1 MGRAPGGGQGASRP
15 SGTGNLTGTKLVFQ
29 ILLVFV
35 AAYPIVTAGRWIA
48 GGFIF
53 RLFDERNPGDEPEG
67 GWPGVTVLIPAF
79 NEELVIAGSIAA
91 ARRVDYPAMEILVL
105 DDGSTDATADRA
117 AEAAAGDPRVRVVRD
132 PENVGKGDRLNLGFR
147 DAQHEL
153 VLVTDADTHLHP
165 EALRLLVARLSRHD
179 SIGAV
184 AGAPHVTNHQNL
196 LTSMQ
201 TIEAASTIGLIRR
214 TEALSG
220 RVGTVAGVL
229 GLFRREAVL
238 EAGGYNGRMATE
250 DIDLSW
256 RLLLGGWGTTFEP
269 SALVGM
275 QVPSNLSALWA
286 QRKRWARGQ
295 GEVLRVNGRE
305 VLRWRNRRLWPL
317 VLESTSSLAWVVAA
331 SAAVT
336 LALVERLTPADLP
349 LLGFAM
355 AWGIAIGSIAMFQ
368 VAAGLTLDSHYDR
381 GSRRAMLMGPVYP
394 IFYWL
399 IGAGAALTAG
409 TTAFIKGPRSK
420 RVVWDVPREQAKVG
434 KPDGS

>member
-1 MGRAPGGGQGASRP
+1 V
-15 SGTGNLTGTKLVFQ
+15 TGTKLVFWF
-29 ILLVFV
+29 LLAFV
-35 AAYPIVTAGRWIA
+35 ALYPIVTSGRWIA
-48 GGFIF
+48 GGLIF
-53 RLFDERNPGDEPEG
+53 RLFDERNTGKEPED
-67 GWPGVTVLIPAF
+67 GWPGVTILIPAY
-79 NEELVIAGSIAA
+79 NEESVIRGSIQA
-91 ARRVDYPAMEILVL
+91 AREVDYPEVEVLVL

-117 AEAAAGDPRVRVVRD
+117 SEAAAGDPRVRTVRD

-147 DAQHEL
+147 DARHDL

-165 EALRLLVARLSRHD
+165 GALRLLVSRLLRHR

-184 AGAPHVTNHQNL
+184 AGAPHVTNRQNM

-238 EAGGYNGRMATE
+238 GAGGYNGFMSTE

-256 RLLLGGWGTTFEP
+256 RLLIGGWGTTFEP
-269 SALVGM
+269 AALVGM
-275 QVPSNLSALWA
+275 QVPANLSALWA

-295 GEVLRVNGRE
+295 GEVLRVNGKE
-305 VLRWRNRRLWPL
+305 VMRWRNRRLWPL
-317 VLESTSSLAWVVAA
+317 VLESTSSLFWVVAA
-331 SAAVT
+331 FAALI
-336 LALVERLTPADLP
+336 LALLERFTPADIP
-349 LLGFAM
+349 LLGFAL
-355 AWGIAIGSIAMFQ
+355 AWGIAIGSIAMLQ
-368 VAAGLTLDSHYDR
+368 VTAGLVLDAHYDR
-381 GSRRAMLMGPVYP
+381 GSRRAMFIGPFYP

-409 TTAFIKGPRSK
+409 TTAFVKGPRSK
-420 RVVWDVPREQAKVG
+420 RVVWDIPREEVEADSG
-434 KPDGS
+434 GHRLE

>member
-1 MGRAPGGGQGASRP
+1 V
-15 SGTGNLTGTKLVFQ
+15 TDTTLVLQ

-53 RLFDERNPGDEPEG
+53 RLFDERNPGGEPEG

-79 NEELVIAGSIAA
+79 NEEMVIAGSIQA
-91 ARRVDYPAMEILVL
+91 ARQVDYPELEILVL

-117 AEAAAGDPRVRVVRD
+117 AENAAGDPRVRVVRD

-147 DAQHEL
+147 DAKHEL

-165 EALRLLVARLSRHD
+165 EALRLLVTRLSRHG

-184 AGAPHVTNHQNL
+184 AGAPHVTNRQNL

-201 TIEAASTIGLIRR
+201 TIEAASIIGLIRR

-229 GLFRREAVL
+229 GLFRRQAVL

-256 RLLLGGWGTTFEP
+256 RLLLSGWSTTFEP

-305 VLRWRNRRLWPL
+305 IMRWRNRRLWPL
-317 VLESTSSLAWVVAA
+317 VLESTSSLLWVLAAVAA
-331 SAAVT
+331 LT
-336 LALVERLTPADLP
+336 LALIETFMPDDIAVI
-349 LLGFAM
+349 GFGL
-355 AWGIAIGSIAMFQ
+355 AWGIAIGLIAMLQ
-368 VAAGLTLDSHYDR
+368 VATGLMLDSHYDK
-381 GSRRAMLMGPVYP
+381 GSKLAMLMGPVYP
-394 IFYWL
+394 VFYWL

-409 TTAFIKGPRSK
+409 TAAFVKGPRSA
-420 RVVWDVPREQAKVG
+420 RVVWDVPREEVEAG
-434 KPDGS
+434 EGTTTESGDHWLT